1 MFKKSF
7 KLFLLTVLLTSCAV
21 KVPKQEK
28 GSTLKLTHLL
38 LSLDSKISIG
48 EATQLS
54 KEIFAQTALLSTQF
68 HMTSP
73 PQYHNFLVNVGLR
86 EKGLCYHW
94 SDALYRH
101 FIQKEYPSFA
111 FHLMGANIGEYWDE
125 HNTLV
130 VSAKDKEPKK
140 GVVIDPWRNA
150 GKLYFSKVVDDT
162 AYRWIHRPTRGCKN
176 K

>member
-1 MFKKSF
+1 MYKKSF
-7 KLFLLTVLLTSCAV
+7 KLLCLSFLLTSCAV
-21 KVPKQEK
+21 KSPIRDESQI
-28 GSTLKLTHLL
+28 LKLTHLL
-38 LSLDSKISIG
+38 QSLDANISIG

-54 KEIFAQTALLSTQF
+54 TALFTQTALLSTQF
-68 HMTSP
+68 KMTSP
-73 PQYHNFLVNVGLR
+73 PQYHNFLVNVGLKD
-86 EKGLCYHW
+86 KGLCYHW

-101 FIQKEYPSFA
+101 FMLEEYASFE
-111 FHLMGANIGEYWDE
+111 FHLMGAHIGEYWCE
-125 HNTLV
+125 HNTLL
-130 VSAKDKEPKK
+130 VSAKDKELKK